1 MNGIHDMGGMHGMGP
16 VIREENEPVFHEY
29 WHGRVFALR
38 MACAFHKKWNAD
50 MGRYARERMP
60 PAEFLNATY
69 YERGLY
75 ALETLLVESLLIS
88 RNELESGTAATKA
101 PVTATLQPEAVAA
114 IVKSRRK
121 TKLDDDVAPRFKVGD
136 RVLTSN
142 SQPVGHTR
150 LPRYARGR
158 RGVIDRDH
166 GVFTF
171 ADTNAMKQ
179 DKKPQHLY
187 SVRFYATEIW
197 GDDASPIDSIY
208 LDLWDDYLEPV

>member
-1 MNGIHDMGGMHGMGP
+1 MNSIHDMGGMHGMGS
-16 VIREENEPVFHEY
+16 VEGETNGPVFHDY

-60 PAEFLNATY
+60 PGEFLNATY
-69 YERGLY
+69 YERALY
-75 ALETLLVESLLIS
+75 ALENLLVESSLIS
-88 RNELESGTAATKA
+88 RHELESGTASIKA
-101 PVTATLQPEAVAA
+101 PVTATLQPEAIAA

-136 RVLTSN
+136 KVLTSN
-142 SQPVGHTR
+142 SQPIGHTR

-171 ADTNAMKQ
+171 ADTNAMKR

-187 SVRFYATEIW
+187 SVRFSATEIW
-197 GDDASPIDSIY
+197 GSDASPIDSIY
-208 LDLWDDYLEPV
+208 LDLWDDYLELI